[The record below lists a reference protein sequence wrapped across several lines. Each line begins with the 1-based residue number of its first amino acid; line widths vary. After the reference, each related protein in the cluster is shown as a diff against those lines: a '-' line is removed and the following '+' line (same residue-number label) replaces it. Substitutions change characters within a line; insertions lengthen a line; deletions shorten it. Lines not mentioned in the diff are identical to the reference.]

1 MTTLKKSLLY
11 ILLAALV
18 LSLAGCIAD
27 PAPAPDITRDSAVS
41 EDSPPPLSDPVPEGY
56 TGTMNGYEY
65 RYESGESREWEEDI
79 LYLAQK
85 CLDHHP
91 RLTEKC
97 WLYGDADGYTL
108 EYYDPELR
116 EEFIREINELILAV
130 PELEEDALT
139 FELSRITNL
148 LGDGHTRFY
157 VNGRGFYFPVEFEIF
172 YENGDA
178 ELYAVSVPEDEPDI
192 LFAKLTA
199 INGVPTGEVIDRLL
213 PYTYGDNDYWKVYI
227 ITESGSFIKK
237 KDMLDLIGVTD
248 KDSNSA
254 DFTFETENG
263 EKTVT
268 LSTDAVVKMLDKS
281 FRAIGALTKK
291 DRSLNYWHEYLE
303 DDNIEYIRYN
313 RCRERDDFSYSDF
326 WLEIML
332 DIRACE
338 TPPKVV
344 FDLRGNGG
352 GYFPPTGVGGFI
364 ASLKMVD
371 VSELYVLI
379 DHGVFSSASA
389 ITAELKQEIDYAVT
403 VGTPAGQSA
412 NLFGPANPFTFPN
425 HSYYDFDMSDR
436 QYVWWK
442 GYEEYTILP
451 DITVCQTIDDYK
463 QGIDTVLEA
472 VKGY

>member
-1 MTTLKKSLLY
+1 MSTFKVSLIY
-11 ILLAALV
+11 ILLISIAV
-18 LSLAGCIAD
+18 SLAGCAAD
-27 PAPAPDITRDSAVS
+27 PASAPDVTFDIAVTSDMPIPDPAP
-41 EDSPPPLSDPVPEGY
+41 VPTGY
-56 TGTMNGYEY
+56 TGTMTDYEY

-79 LYLAQK
+79 LYLAQR

-91 RLTEKC
+91 KLTEKC

-108 EYYDPELR
+108 EYYNPELR
-116 EEFIREINELILAV
+116 EEFIREINDLILAV
-130 PELEEDALT
+130 PELEEDELI
-139 FELSRITNL
+139 FELSRITNI
-148 LGDGHTRFY
+148 LGDGHTRLY
-157 VNGRGFYFPVEFEIF
+157 VTGSGFYFPLSFEVF

-178 ELYAVSVPEDEPDI
+178 ELYAVAVPDDKPEL
-192 LFAKLTA
+192 LFSKLTA
-199 INGVPTGEVIDRLL
+199 INGIPVNEVIDRLL

-227 ITESGSFIKK
+227 ITETGEFITK
-237 KDMLDLIGVTD
+237 KDMLDLVGVTD
-248 KDSNSA
+248 KDSDSA
-254 DFTFETENG
+254 DFTLETEDG
-263 EKTVT
+263 SVTVT
-268 LSTDAVVKMLDKS
+268 LTSEVGQSMTNKS
-281 FRAIGALTKK
+281 FKALGVLTKK
-291 DRSLNYWHEYLE
+291 NSSLNYWHEFIEE
-303 DDNIEYIRYN
+303 DNMEYIRYN
-313 RCRERDDFSYSDF
+313 RCRERSDFSYSDF

-332 DIRACE
+332 DIRACD

-352 GYFPPTGVGGFI
+352 GIFPPTGVGGFI

-371 VSELYVLI
+371 VTELYVLI

-389 ITAELKQEIDYAVT
+389 VTAELKQEIDFAVT
-403 VGTPAGQSA
+403 VGMPAGQSA
-412 NLFGPANPFTFPN
+412 NLFGPANPFKLPN

-451 DITVCQTIDDYK
+451 DITVCQTVDDYK